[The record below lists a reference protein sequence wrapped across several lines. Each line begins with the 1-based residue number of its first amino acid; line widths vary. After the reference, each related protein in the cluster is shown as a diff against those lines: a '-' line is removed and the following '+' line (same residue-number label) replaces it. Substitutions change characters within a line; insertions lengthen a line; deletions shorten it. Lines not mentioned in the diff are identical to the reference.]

1 MKRKASPWC
10 TLVHRLAVGFAAVA
24 DAGDFDEIATEVAE
38 EDAVVLGAEAV
49 EGRIDALKAADVA
62 FLRFQ
67 EPGQSAKDL
76 NGDGLRDGAEFGL
89 GLVSESDALSH
100 S

>member
-1 MKRKASPWC
+1 
-10 TLVHRLAVGFAAVA
+10 LVHRLAVGFAAVA
-24 DAGDFDEIATEVAE
+24 DAGDLDEIATEVAE

-67 EPGQSAKDL
+67 EPGQSAKDRVL
-76 NGDGLRDGAEFGL
+76 SASLRKPVPLRNCFLPAAAEPIFGR
-89 GLVSESDALSH
+89 SSTAA
-100 S
+100 